1 MADVEGAAADA
12 VRRHCP
18 DALGDDLLLA
28 LGDVSLTP
36 AIKAV
41 LGLGATEQPPVP
53 RMKVSMR
60 PIFISGLHGC
70 PGRTPTWGQA
80 ELAAPEPE
88 QHPLLGWMRRID
100 AFRKAH
106 ARSKQGKIYVAPITR
121 ALCGPFSAWP
131 MISIS
136 APTTPNY
143 RRC

>member
-1 MADVEGAAADA
+1 MQGLGRPIISFEAQGYRLVA
-12 VRRHCP
+12 VGNEIRWSMTWITFV
-18 DALGDDLLLA
+18 DFLL
-28 LGDVSLTP
+28 DY
-36 AIKAV
+36 IKAM
-41 LGLGATEQPPVP
+41 L
-53 RMKVSMR
+53 
-60 PIFISGLHGC
+60 
-70 PGRTPTWGQA
+70 TPTWGQA
-80 ELAAPEPE
+80 ELAKPEPE